1 MPNHA
6 APKKHEG
13 KKSMTSLPRPVQ
25 DNTPHA
31 STRVQEP
38 KGRAAEGG
46 RNESPQ
52 ASSMPG
58 SLPIIKDAQKRSGA
72 AHGVPGIINSTTT
85 SPETRLRLIQGVL
98 DLSHS
103 AGSAEQG
110 AVHTMLGHD
119 STAYNMGMVHIRG
132 SMH

>member
-1 MPNHA
+1 MPRHA
-6 APKKHEG
+6 APAD
-13 KKSMTSLPRPVQ
+13 KKSMSSLPRPVQ

-31 STRVQEP
+31 STRVQVP
-38 KGRAAEGG
+38 KGKAAEGG

-58 SLPIIKDAQKRSGA
+58 SLPIIKNPQAKSGA

-98 DLSHS
+98 DLAES
-103 AGSAEQG
+103 AGSSDQG
-110 AVHTMLGHD
+110 AVHTMMGHD

-132 SMH
+132 SKY

>member
-1 MPNHA
+1 MPHHA
-6 APKKHEG
+6 AAAHA
-13 KKSMTSLPRPVQ
+13 KKSMSSLPRPVQ
-25 DNTPHA
+25 DNTPQA
-31 STRVQEP
+31 STRVEKP
-38 KGRAAEGG
+38 KGKAAQGG

-58 SLPIIKDAQKRSGA
+58 ALPIIKDAQNRPGA

-98 DLSHS
+98 DLAHS

>member
-1 MPNHA
+1 MPRHA
-6 APKKHEG
+6 APAD
-13 KKSMTSLPRPVQ
+13 KKSMSSLPRPVQ
-25 DNTPHA
+25 DNTAQA
-31 STRVQEP
+31 STRVEKP
-38 KGRAAEGG
+38 KGKAAQGG

-58 SLPIIKDAQKRSGA
+58 ALPIIKDAQAKSGA

-98 DLSHS
+98 DLANS
-103 AGSAEQG
+103 AGSADQG
-110 AVHTMLGHD
+110 AVHTMMGHD

>member
-1 MPNHA
+1 MPRHA
-6 APKKHEG
+6 AAAD
-13 KKSMTSLPRPVQ
+13 KKSMSSLPRPVQ

-38 KGRAAEGG
+38 KGKAAEGG

-58 SLPIIKDAQKRSGA
+58 ALPIIKDAQNKPGM
-72 AHGVPGIINSTTT
+72 AHGIPGIINSTTT

-98 DLSHS
+98 DLAHS
-103 AGSAEQG
+103 AGSSEQG
-110 AVHTMLGHD
+110 AVHTMMGHD

-132 SMH
+132 SKH